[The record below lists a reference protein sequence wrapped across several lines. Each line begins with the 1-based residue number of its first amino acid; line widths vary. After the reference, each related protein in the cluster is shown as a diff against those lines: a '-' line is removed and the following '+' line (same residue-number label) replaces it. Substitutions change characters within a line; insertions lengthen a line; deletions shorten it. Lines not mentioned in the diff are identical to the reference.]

1 MPSSFSILPWEYRGS
16 DHEGAP
22 HATTCADIGGERRKL
37 LLKMRDGVIYF
48 KEPHLVPVFA
58 VTRRFER
65 ELRGDELIEA
75 WKEAVAREDYGRHIA
90 RHLWIHSVP
99 ASTVL
104 SLVHRADGSGWIKEW
119 FSPDWLD
126 TPPLRDGSRLELWG
140 KHSFHVLNRR
150 AIARTRKRLLNRQ
163 FSPDETPTVARHWKR
178 GNEEEARRIVPV
190 MLKLFAPTM
199 GSHFD
204 SFEQIP
210 FQLSACSPGDP
221 GMFHQHPIKGRWY
234 PWFDF
239 SPLARR
245 ALNLLR
251 EHLLFEEVQWINRRL
266 HPDNG
271 ERSYLDAERI
281 RAGNERFG
289 DHWRGNYEFHLAHV
303 RFQIA
308 PFDLPSAHEKLE
320 SLLELREWLDGRVSP
335 EKREFWLRAA
345 QN

>member
-1 MPSSFSILPWEYRGS
+1 MPSSFSILPWEPRGS
-16 DHEGAP
+16 DHNSAP
-22 HATTCADIGGERRKL
+22 HATTPADIGGKRREM
-37 LLKMRDGVIYF
+37 LLKMHDRVIYF

-65 ELRGDELIEA
+65 QLRGEELIEA
-75 WKEAVAREDYGRHIA
+75 WREETARENYGRHIA
-90 RHLWIHSVP
+90 RHLWFHSVP

-104 SLVHRADGSGWIKEW
+104 SVVHRADGSGWIKEW
-119 FSPDWLD
+119 FSADWLE
-126 TPPLRDGSRLELWG
+126 TPPLREGSRLELWG

-150 AIARTRKRLLNRQ
+150 AIARARRRFLNRH
-163 FSPDETPTVARHWKR
+163 FSPGETPTIERRWKR
-178 GNEEEARRIVPV
+178 GSEEEARRIVPV

-199 GSHFD
+199 GRHFH
-204 SFEQIP
+204 SFDLIP
-210 FQLSACSPGDP
+210 FELGACSPGDT
-221 GMFHQHPIKGRWY
+221 GLFHQHAIKGRWY

-266 HPDNG
+266 HSDNG
-271 ERSYLDAERI
+271 ERSYLNDEEI
-281 RAGNERFG
+281 RLGNERFG
-289 DHWRGNYEFHLAHV
+289 DDWRGNFEFQLARV

-308 PFDLPSAHEKLE
+308 PFGIPTAHEKLE
-320 SLLELREWLDGRVSP
+320 SLLELREWLDGKVSP
-335 EKREFWLRAA
+335 RQREFWLQAA